1 MKKSQIKVFE
11 ELLQDESFK
20 GKQQLK
26 HLLWMNTIKPKF
38 KAGDC
43 FVVSDRG
50 VKVFGYPVID
60 FKAKIDK
67 VTAWKDKEEWYYHL
81 TMNVVCGE
89 KSLEVSVYKY
99 ESELLRS
106 TQCTDNNNILGEAK
120 DPYSTSIDV

>member
-11 ELLQDESFK
+11 DLLADDTFK

-26 HLLWMNTIKPKF
+26 HLLWLNTSKPKF

-43 FVVSDRG
+43 FVVSDKG

-81 TMNVVCGE
+81 TMDVVCGE

-99 ESELLRS
+99 ENELLS
-106 TQCTDNNNILGEAK
+106 VTQCTDNKNILGDTK
-120 DPYSTSIDV
+120 DIYPSTIDA

>member
-11 ELLQDESFK
+11 ELLADESFK

-38 KAGDC
+38 KVGDC

-81 TMNVVCGE
+81 TMNVICGE
-89 KSLEVSVYKY
+89 KSLEVSAYKY

-106 TQCTDNNNILGEAK
+106 KQCADNNNILGESK
-120 DPYSTSIDV
+120 DPYSTSIDA

>member
-38 KAGDC
+38 KKGDC
-43 FVVSDRG
+43 FEVSDRG
-50 VKVFGYPVID
+50 YRVFGHPVID

-67 VTAWKDKEEWYYHL
+67 ITSWKDKEEWYYHL
-81 TMNVVCGE
+81 TMNIVCGDKTE
-89 KSLEVSVYKY
+89 QVSVYKY
-99 ESELLRS
+99 ESELLRAK
-106 TQCTDNNNILGEAK
+106 QCTDNVNILGNAK
-120 DPYSTSIDV
+120 SPHASEIDA

>member
-1 MKKSQIKVFE
+1 MKNSQIKVFE

-26 HLLWMNTIKPKF
+26 HLLWLNTNKPKF

-67 VTAWKDKEEWYYHL
+67 VTAWKDKEEWYYHM
-81 TMNVVCGE
+81 TMNVMCGE
-89 KSLEVSVYKY
+89 KSLEVSAYKY
-99 ESELLRS
+99 ESELLKAE
-106 TQCTDNNNILGEAK
+106 QCADNKNVLGDTKSPHATE
-120 DPYSTSIDV
+120 IDA